1 MKVKASGSGT
11 LTTIVWM
18 APPTPPPGRSGPKS
32 LTTPVTQG
40 NTRQILNCWSLKC
53 KWIRSAFL
61 SAYSPLCPA
70 VFYFPRGR
78 LFLISTRAGS
88 LGINLVAANRVIIF
102 DASWNP
108 SYDVQ
113 SIFRVYRFGQLKTV
127 YVYRF
132 LAQVSLEKL
141 FLLFLWQRCLIG
153 HQSSAK
159 R

>member
-1 MKVKASGSGT
+1 MHFKHS
-11 LTTIVWM
+11 
-18 APPTPPPGRSGPKS
+18 S
-32 LTTPVTQG
+32 L
-40 NTRQILNCWSLKC
+40 RLLH
-53 KWIRSAFL
+53 
-61 SAYSPLCPA
+61 
-70 VFYFPRGR
+70 FPRGR

-132 LAQVSLEKL
+132 LAQVSVKTALVISVDVLCDWPPIISQEMIPN
-141 FLLFLWQRCLIG
+141 R
-153 HQSSAK
+153 SSVITISAA
-159 R
+159 RS